1 MRQTIAAFLVLTLGG
16 CAAPALRS
24 YVLATTPPATTAA
37 PVEALPTQVIELRP
51 VLLPDHLDT
60 TAILRRV
67 GPSELVASRNGR
79 WGDRLSVAIRLALAA
94 DLQAALPR
102 TVVVTRSPL
111 GPAFR
116 RVSLTVTA
124 FDLDASGTLALDAEW
139 AIERVPP
146 PVLLSQRR
154 VRLVATGV
162 PGGDAAEVAAM
173 SGLLQQLAAAIARDL

>member
-1 MRQTIAAFLVLTLGG
+1 MRRWGAAVLVLALGG

-24 YVLATTPPATTAA
+24 YVLATPPATAA
-37 PVEALPTQVIELRP
+37 PVEALPAQVIEVRP
-51 VLLPDHLDT
+51 VLLPDHLDST
-60 TAILRRV
+60 GILRRV

-79 WGDRLSVAIRLALAA
+79 WSDRLSVAIRLALAA

-102 TVVVTRSPL
+102 TVVVTHAPL

-116 RVSLTVTA
+116 RVDLTVTA
-124 FDLDASGTLALDAEW
+124 FDLDASGTLALDAQW

-146 PVLLSQRR
+146 RFVPVQRR

-162 PGGDAAEVAAM
+162 PAGDAPQVAAM
-173 SGLLQQLAAAIARDL
+173 STLLQRLAAGIARDL